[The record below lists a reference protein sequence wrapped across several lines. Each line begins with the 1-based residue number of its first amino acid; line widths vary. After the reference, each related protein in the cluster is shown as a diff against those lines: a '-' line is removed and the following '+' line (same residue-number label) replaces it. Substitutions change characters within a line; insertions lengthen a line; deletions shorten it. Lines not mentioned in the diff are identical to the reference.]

1 MLELEASRKLGFP
14 VKMDFT
20 ALAAADIQGRARSFQ
35 SLVGGGMDLERAAAI
50 SGILV
55 GDYS

>member
-20 ALAAADIQGRARSFQ
+20 SLQAADIQGRARSFQ
-35 SLVGGGMDLERAAAI
+35 SLVGGGMDLERAAVI
-50 SGILV
+50 SGIIV
-55 GDYS
+55 ED